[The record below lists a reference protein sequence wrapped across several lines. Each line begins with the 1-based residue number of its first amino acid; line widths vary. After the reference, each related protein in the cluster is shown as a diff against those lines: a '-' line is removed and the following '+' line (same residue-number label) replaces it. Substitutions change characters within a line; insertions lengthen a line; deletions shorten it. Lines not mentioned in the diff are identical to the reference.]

1 MTAAAAPVTVLV
13 SGKVHDH
20 VVKRIGDAF
29 RLIHIDRPD
38 PSLLS
43 PQDIAAVRG
52 ISAFGGVDAAFIDAF
67 PNLEIIANFGVG
79 YDSVDA
85 VHAGARG
92 IMVTNTPDVLT
103 EEVADLTVGL
113 LLATLREI
121 PKAEAWLRQGK
132 WVKDGGYRLS
142 PLSLRGRRIGIFGL
156 GRIGLAVAKRLEAF
170 GVSIAYHNRRPVEG
184 VSYAYFATLRDLV
197 EAVDTLVSIAPGG
210 AATEKAINAD
220 ILKALGPE
228 GVLVNTGRG
237 STVDEDALAAA
248 LCDGTIAAAGLD
260 VFADEPNVPQA
271 LLDAPNT
278 LLLPHIAS
286 ASVVT
291 RRAMADL
298 CVDNLVSWF
307 SGRKALTPVPETA
320 HVKAG

>member
-1 MTAAAAPVTVLV
+1 MTAKPVTILV

-20 VVKRIGDAF
+20 VVARIDEAF
-29 RLIHIDRPD
+29 RLIHIERPD

-43 PQDIAAVRG
+43 PQDIAAIRG
-52 ISAFGGVDAAFIDAF
+52 LSAFGGVDAKFIDAF
-67 PNLEIIANFGVG
+67 PNLEIVANFGVG

-85 VHAGARG
+85 AHAGSKG

-121 PKAEAWLRQGK
+121 PKAEAWLRQGR
-132 WVKDGGYRLS
+132 WAGEGAYRLS
-142 PLSLRGRRIGIFGL
+142 PLSLRGRSVGIFGL
-156 GRIGLAVAKRLEAF
+156 GRIGLAVARRLEAF
-170 GVSIAYHNRRPVEG
+170 GVPIAYHNRRPAEG
-184 VSYAYFATLRDLV
+184 VSYAYHPTLEGLA
-197 EAVDTLVSIAPGG
+197 EAVDTLVCIAPGG
-210 AATEKAINAD
+210 AATEKAISAR

-237 STVDEDALAAA
+237 STVDEEALAAA
-248 LCDGTIAAAGLD
+248 LSSGTIAAAGLD
-260 VFADEPNVPQA
+260 VFAHEPNVPQA

-278 LLLPHIAS
+278 VLLPHIAS
-286 ASVVT
+286 ASVTT

-307 SGRKALTPVPETA
+307 SERKALTPVPETA
-320 HVKAG
+320 HVKAKPA

>member
-1 MTAAAAPVTVLV
+1 MIPSAGAVTVLV
-13 SGKVHDH
+13 SGNVHDH
-20 VVKRIGDAF
+20 VVKRIGDEF

-43 PQDIAAVRG
+43 PQDIARVRG
-52 ISAFGGVDAAFIDAF
+52 LSAFGGIDANFIDVF

-85 VHAGARG
+85 AHAAAKGV
-92 IMVTNTPDVLT
+92 MVTNTPDVLT

-113 LLATLREI
+113 LLATLREV

-132 WVKDGGYRLS
+132 WVEEGGYRLS
-142 PLSLRGRRIGIFGL
+142 PLSLRGRHIGIFGL
-156 GRIGLAVAKRLEAF
+156 GRIGLAVARRLESF

-184 VSYAYFATLRDLV
+184 VPYAYFATLKGLA

-220 ILKALGPE
+220 ILKALGPR
-228 GVLVNTGRG
+228 GVLINTGRG

-248 LCDGTIAAAGLD
+248 LSGGAIAAAGLD

-278 LLLPHIAS
+278 VLLPHIAS
-286 ASVVT
+286 ASALT
-291 RRAMADL
+291 RTAMADL

-307 SGRKALTPVPETA
+307 AERKPLTPVPETA
-320 HVKAG
+320 HVKAK